1 MNEMHVFLLL
11 INLFKLLISAGFIS
25 KYCDRTVRS
34 RPAGVDICVNH
45 LHLLDQNRTPEFC
58 EFNIEKQFHFI
69 NTIQKKNHVNSCA
82 SKFLLVYGMSK
93 KLMFIIW
100 KGYFIHKKITNV
112 ICFWCKM
119 THYLQYETL
128 METLFC
134 STIVADSTVQNLLF
148 VI

>member
-1 MNEMHVFLLL
+1 MKCMFSYCWSIYLNYSYQQV
-11 INLFKLLISAGFIS
+11 LFQNIAIELF
-25 KYCDRTVRS
+25 DHD
-34 RPAGVDICVNH
+34 RPAW
-45 LHLLDQNRTPEFC
+45 TFASTT
-58 EFNIEKQFHFI
+58 FI
-69 NTIQKKNHVNSCA
+69 FWIKIGPRNFASLILSNSFTNTIQKKNHVNSCA

-100 KGYFIHKKITNV
+100 KWYFMHKKITNV
-112 ICFWCKM
+112 LCFWCKM